1 MKKLSFVLLFVL
13 FSVVSF
19 GQLKIGY
26 VDSETIM
33 NQLPDAADAQQR
45 LDALIAEW
53 QEELRNMESEWET
66 KYDDYENRKL
76 IMSEQKRAEVEKE
89 LVALENKISNYRQ
102 QKFGPTGE
110 LFEKQ
115 TELMEPVQNKVF
127 NVIQE
132 VAEEED
138 LDFVFDRS
146 GDIIFLYAKP
156 EYDIT
161 PLVLER
167 LELDQVIEE

>member
-1 MKKLSFVLLFVL
+1 MTKITLALIFSLLAIA
-13 FSVVSF
+13 SY

-26 VDSETIM
+26 VDSDTIM
-33 NQLPDAADAQQR
+33 EKLPDAQDAQQR

-53 QEELRNMESEWET
+53 QEEVRNMESEWRS

-76 IMSEQKRAEVEKE
+76 IMSDVKRSEVEKE
-89 LVALENKISNYRQ
+89 LVALENQISNYRQ
-102 QKFGPTGE
+102 QKFGPNGD
-110 LFEKQ
+110 LFNKQ

-132 VAEEED
+132 VAEEEE

-146 GDIIFLYAKP
+146 GDIVFLYAKP
-156 EYDIT
+156 DYDIT
-161 PLVLER
+161 PLVLEK
-167 LELDQVIEE
+167 LEIEEEVTE